1 MRALVLDRNNR
12 MEEAR
17 EEILGVLEQV
27 REENMVD
34 HYLLDTLQ
42 RTTSS
47 MKDSKLFLAKYL
59 EIVEHLQG

>member
-34 HYLLDTLQ
+34 HYLLDTL
-42 RTTSS
+42 
-47 MKDSKLFLAKYL
+47 
-59 EIVEHLQG
+59 